1 MNESSDCRSQR
12 KQVTQRVTLV
22 GALVNVVLSVVKI
35 VIGLAAQSQSLVAD
49 GLHSVSDLMSDGLV
63 YVAAHHAGQG
73 PDSDHPYGHGRFETA
88 ATLGLGIF
96 LVLIALGISW
106 DAVTRLFSP
115 EKLLHPGPMALYA
128 AIFSILAN
136 EALYHYT
143 TRAARRIKSDMLQA
157 NAWHHRSD
165 AVSSIVVLV
174 GVAGTMAGLPY
185 LDAIAAV
192 AVGLMVAKI
201 GWDLGWPAFQ
211 ELVDEGLDEERLET
225 IREIILSIGG
235 VDSIHMLR
243 TRKMGGE
250 ASADVHVLVA
260 PWISVSEGHMISQ
273 LVTDKLREEVEEIT
287 DVTVHIDP
295 EDDEIAIPCR
305 GLPLRPEAEAL
316 LARQWQDFPEYGK
329 KKRLVL
335 HYLAGKIEVDLYLPL
350 AMLPEAERLEPFHAA
365 LREAVEPLPA
375 FGQVTI
381 YYG

>member
-1 MNESSDCRSQR
+1 MSEKGDERGER
-12 KQVTQRVTLV
+12 KRITQQVTLV
-22 GALVNVVLSVVKI
+22 GALVNALLAVVKI
-35 VIGLAAQSQSLVAD
+35 VVGLVAQSQSLVAD
-49 GLHSVSDLMSDGLV
+49 GIHSVSDLLSDVLV
-63 YVAAHHAGQG
+63 YVAAHHAGQA
-73 PDSDHPYGHGRFETA
+73 PDLDHPYGHGRFETA
-88 ATLGLGIF
+88 ATLGLGIL
-96 LVLIALGISW
+96 LVLIAAGISW
-106 DAVTRLFSP
+106 DAIERLFTP
-115 EKLLHPGPMALYA
+115 DQLLHPGPMALYA
-128 AIFSILAN
+128 AAFSIVAN

-143 TRAARRIKSDMLQA
+143 IHAARKIKSSMLQA

-211 ELVDEGLDEERLET
+211 ELMDEGLDEARLKHIRET
-225 IREIILSIGG
+225 ILSVGG

-273 LVTDKLREEVEEIT
+273 LVTDQLLMKVEELT

-295 EDDEIAIPCR
+295 EDDETAIPCQ
-305 GLPLRPEAEAL
+305 GLPLRPEAEMML
-316 LARQWQDFPEYGK
+316 GRQWREVPGASARE
-329 KKRLVL
+329 RLVL
-335 HYLAGKIEVDLYLPL
+335 HYLAGKIDVDIYFPLEV
-350 AMLPEAERLEPFHAA
+350 LPEGEKLGQFHSA
-365 LREAVEPLPA
+365 LRQAVETLPE
-375 FGQVTI
+375 FGRVEV